1 MVTRKH
7 ILLWYFLKKKIH
19 SSTSTR
25 CLYHQQHDYNQLY
38 RFVRNV
44 EQRKKKFIQA
54 LLSCVNIPRYK
65 DLWMHERSMV
75 WFDMVEESF
84 TDEQWYENFRV
95 RKETFVF
102 ILNEILL
109 DITYRDTT
117 MRKAISPKRRLALT
131 FYYLASTAEYRTI
144 SNLFGVSVSFV
155 CICVKDVCEAITRHF
170 SHVIRF
176 PKGLEILQVIQE
188 YDNKWGFP
196 MCAGCVDGTHI
207 PILAPK
213 ENHKDYVNRKGFH
226 SIQMQAVV
234 DSRYLFRDV
243 VVGWPGSVH
252 DARVLSNSTL
262 YKKGVDN
269 TLFDGVKSRAIQGQD
284 IPPLILGDPAYP
296 FLPWLMKRYPENN
309 DTPREQRVFNYRLSR
324 ARMTVENTFGR
335 FKGRFK
341 RFSKRVDMEV
351 PSLVN
356 VVLSS
361 CILHNVC
368 EAQKNEFLPHWVDQE
383 FNQQLHVPQGRDID
397 VGVDIADAEDI
408 REALAAYF
416 VSPEGLLPQQE

>member
-1 MVTRKH
+1 MAALVYNRKDVL
-7 ILLWYFLKKKIH
+7 IWYFLKKKAH
-19 SSTSTR
+19 SIRSV
-25 CLYHQQHDYNQLY
+25 YHLQRHKSQLE
-38 RFVRNV
+38 RFVRSL
-44 EQRKKKFIQA
+44 EKRKTEFIQA
-54 LLSCVNIPRYK
+54 VITSVNIPRYK
-65 DLWMHERSMV
+65 VLWMYERSMV

-84 TDEQWYENFRV
+84 TNEQWYENFRV
-95 RKETFVF
+95 RKETFEF
-102 ILNEILL
+102 ILNKISR
-109 DITYRDTT
+109 DITHKDTT
-117 MRKAISPKRRLALT
+117 MRKAISPRRRLALT

-155 CICVKDVCEAITRHF
+155 CNCIKEVCEAIRRH
-170 SHVIRF
+170 SSNVIKF
-176 PKGLEILQVIQE
+176 PTGVEILQVIQE
-188 YDNKWGFP
+188 YENKWGFP
-196 MCAGCVDGTHI
+196 MCAGCIDGTHI
-207 PILAPK
+207 PILAPN

-252 DARVLSNSTL
+252 DARVLSNSAIF
-262 YKKGVDN
+262 KKGVDN
-269 TLFDGVKSRAIQGQD
+269 TLFDGVESRIIQGND
-284 IPPLILGDPAYP
+284 VPPLILGDPAYP

-309 DTPREQRVFNYRLSR
+309 DTPRVQRVFNYRLSR

-351 PSLVN
+351 SSLVN

-361 CILHNVC
+361 CILHNIC
-368 EAQKNEFLPHWVDQE
+368 EAQNNEFLPDWV
-383 FNQQLHVPQGRDID
+383 NQQCHEQLPEGREVDIN
-397 VGVDIADAEDI
+397 VNIADAEDI

-416 VSPEGLLPQQE
+416 VSPQGVLPHQE